1 MKNYFAS
8 TLVGIQECDSDVE
21 CRVRIISSIRL
32 LLQQVTYGLLEW
44 ISQQSPSSDL
54 QPDQNIIQGLRS
66 PADGA
71 LVDGFEALLITCEKM
86 GWSGVSRILVVP
98 IEQRPANL
106 LCNAYPKNLQ
116 GLLRAV
122 VSLRNDGAEGH
133 GLVGGYQREAEI
145 DALKFL
151 LEYLLPVLPV
161 IETDGKA
168 TIGDDRLARKL
179 DFIRG
184 WNETPA
190 LIRRIKILSS
200 DVVRAYCQVDTGSNS
215 RKEFAYEAVNPF
227 RNLAGRGTPSLS
239 IWENSWEPLCYL
251 PERTTDSF
259 TGRSEQLDELKEW
272 AIDEESRSCLVYGD
286 GGYGKTTLVLEF
298 LHRVLEE
305 EQEMEW
311 KPTLILFYTAKRW
324 QWGING
330 LEPISAG
337 QPHLM
342 ELLAFIHLLFF
353 GEYPGS
359 DFYRLEVVQAASKLQ
374 GRIKNELK
382 VERKDILI
390 VIDNAETLIESD
402 EERTRFGK
410 ELKEVSR
417 RVGRV
422 ILTSRRYEQL
432 GADPIGIDALSEQ
445 EAVEFLR
452 DRALKLNIHLVRRAK
467 DEEILSALNKLER
480 RPIVLNAFANALS
493 DPAVKKIDQ
502 AADRVAGMLRKDLGT
517 FLFADTWA
525 RLGPGVR
532 RLLLLMT
539 RIGDS
544 HESQSLRIC
553 ADIVGVSVQAAE
565 LALQETGG
573 IASQINVQG
582 DLQLTFSNNFLE
594 YAKEKNVK
602 LADGTV
608 SPSDVE
614 INKARTQYSAYLKG
628 TRSYTGDRIAAAFRT
643 PQAKAAHRARHEG
656 DFDESKRLFELAIMV
671 DRDNGWLWDRY
682 AYFLFHDIRDNE
694 DALHKSV
701 MAVELLPMEG
711 EVWLTRGLIEAR
723 LGHVRECE
731 KSLERAEAQGI
742 AWQRCAIQRAWAYLK
757 AKPAQLGL
765 ADKEVTSLTHYVQ
778 NNMHD
783 TRIRREL
790 ERVEGRL
797 TFLRRMSN

>member
-8 TLVGIQECDSDVE
+8 ALAEIQDCNSDVE
-21 CRVRIISSIRL
+21 CRVRIISAIRL

-54 QPDQNIIQGLRS
+54 QPDQNIIHGLRA

-71 LVDGFEALLITCEKM
+71 LVDGFEAVLITCEKM
-86 GWSGVSRILVVP
+86 GWSGVSRVLVMP
-98 IEQRPANL
+98 TEQRPATL
-106 LCNAYPKNLQ
+106 LCNSYPKNLQ

-122 VSLRNDGAEGH
+122 VWLRNDGAEGH

-145 DALKFL
+145 DALRFL
-151 LEYLLPVLPV
+151 LEHLAPVLP
-161 IETDGKA
+161 IIGTDGKA
-168 TIGDDRLARKL
+168 TIGVDRLARNL

-184 WNETPA
+184 WNDTPA
-190 LIRRIKILSS
+190 LIRRIKVLSP
-200 DVVRAYCQVDTGSNS
+200 DTVRAYCQVDTGDNS
-215 RKEFAYEAVNPF
+215 RHDFTYEATNPF
-227 RNLAGRGTPSLS
+227 RNLAGRGLPGLS
-239 IWENSWEPLCYL
+239 IWENSWEPMCYL

-259 TGRSEQLDELKEW
+259 TGRNEQLDELKDW
-272 AIDEESRSCLVYGD
+272 ASDEESRSCLVYGD

-298 LHRVLEE
+298 LHRMLEE
-305 EQEMEW
+305 EVESEW
-311 KPTLILFYTAKRW
+311 KPILLLFYTAKRW

-330 LEPISAG
+330 LQPISAG

-342 ELLAFIHLLFF
+342 ELLAFVHLLLF
-353 GEYPGS
+353 GEYPDG
-359 DFYRLEVVQAASKLQ
+359 DFYRLEVAQAAMKLQ
-374 GRIKNELK
+374 NRIKEELK

-402 EERTRFGK
+402 DERTRFGK
-410 ELKEVSR
+410 ELREVSR

-422 ILTSRRYEQL
+422 ILTSRRQEQL

-445 EAVEFLR
+445 EAIAFLR
-452 DRALKLNIHLVRRAK
+452 DRAIKLNLNLVKKAK
-467 DEEILSALNKLER
+467 DEEILIALNKLER

-502 AADRVAGMLRKDLGT
+502 AADRVAGMLRRDLGA

-539 RIGDS
+539 RVGDA

-594 YAKEKNVK
+594 YAREKTVV

-608 SPSDVE
+608 SPSDSE
-614 INKARTQYSAYLKG
+614 ITKARSQYSAYLKG
-628 TRSYTGDRIAAAFRT
+628 TRLYSGDRIAAAFRT
-643 PQAKAAHRARHEG
+643 PQAKAAHRARQEG
-656 DFDESKRLFELAIMV
+656 DFDESKRLFESAIMV

-682 AYFLFHDIRDNE
+682 AYFLFHDVRDNE
-694 DALHKSV
+694 DALHKSIK
-701 MAVELLPMEG
+701 AVELLPTEG

-723 LGHVRECE
+723 LGEVRACE
-731 KSLERAEAQGI
+731 ISLERAEGQGV

-765 ADKEVTSLTHYVQ
+765 AEKEVMLLTHYVQ
-778 NNMHD
+778 NNLHD
-783 TRIRREL
+783 IRIRREL

-797 TFLRRMSN
+797 NSLRR